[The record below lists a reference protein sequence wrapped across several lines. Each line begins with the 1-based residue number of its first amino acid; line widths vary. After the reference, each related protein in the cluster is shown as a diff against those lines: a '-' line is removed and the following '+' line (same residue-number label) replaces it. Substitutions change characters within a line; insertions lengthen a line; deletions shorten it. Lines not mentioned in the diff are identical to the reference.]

1 MPKHLV
7 IVESPGK
14 IKSIERYLK
23 NFSLIDNDDQSAG
36 AEPETFKV
44 VSSYGHVR
52 DLPKSGLNLEPE
64 ENWKANYQLLP
75 DKQKVV
81 DKLRQ
86 EAKNAALVFLATDLD
101 REGEAIAW
109 HLKEV
114 IGGEDDR
121 FVRVVFNEIT
131 ETAIHK
137 AFAERGHIDE
147 NRVNAQQARR
157 FLDRVVGYKLTP
169 LLYQKIARGLSAGRV
184 QSVAVRLVVERE
196 REIRVFKPKEYWDV
210 FADLQ
215 RENDDASRQFQ
226 VARENDANFEVNSE
240 AAADAVLAT
249 IQQSNP
255 TVASITKRNSESR
268 PSAPFITST
277 LQQSA
282 SSRFGYPVARTMRL
296 AQSLYE
302 AGLIT
307 YMRTDSTSISDD
319 ARASAANLVKSKYG
333 DSYLPAKPNQYKSKS
348 NAQEAHEAI
357 RPSDVTVEPHAAA
370 SSLASQRMSSQ
381 DRAAASRLYELIWR
395 QLIASQMTPAKYEN
409 TTVGV
414 RADRYELRLSGR
426 RTLFDGH
433 TRVSAASRS
442 DESEPDLPQ
451 YQEGEVLQII
461 GLEKKQHFTKPP
473 ARYSE
478 AGLVRELERRGIG
491 RPSTY
496 SSIISTIKDRG
507 YVSVRG
513 RRFYAERIAEVV
525 TDRLIDCF
533 NELLSYEFT
542 AEMEERLDE
551 VAVGEKRWLDLLNEY
566 HDDFVIKLD
575 AAGDKDAGMRPNTP
589 IQTDIACEKCGRP
602 MTIRVAST
610 GTFLGCSGYSAPTKE
625 RCRHTIDLVS
635 DENTVKAASDDEAD
649 ADENESRRLLAKRH
663 CGNCGSA
670 MDGYMMNEQYKLHI
684 CGNAPTCTGF
694 ELEEGEFMIA
704 GYDGPIVEC
713 NKCGHDM
720 QLRAGRFGKFFGCTN
735 ETCGNTRKLLKT
747 GEVAAPPIHMEE
759 LQVPDEEDYFVLRE
773 GSAGIFLGAS
783 RYPKVRVIRKPR
795 VKELISHANELDPKF
810 SYMLSAPKEDE
821 LGNDTFIHFARK
833 TREHYLTSM
842 KDDKD
847 TGWRAYFKK
856 GMWEAVKPR
865 PKKRKSPAKR
875 KTSKRG

>member
-23 NFSLIDNDDQSAG
+23 NFRLPNGDGQSTSI
-36 AEPETFKV
+36 EPESFKV
-44 VSSYGHVR
+44 VSSFGHVR
-52 DLPKSGLNLEPE
+52 DLPSSGLNLEPE
-64 ENWKANYQLLP
+64 KNWKANYQLLP

-81 DKLRQ
+81 EKLRQ

-114 IGGEDDR
+114 IGGTDDR

-131 ETAIHK
+131 ESAIHK
-137 AFAERGHIDE
+137 AFSERGHIDE

-196 REIRVFKPKEYWDV
+196 REIRAFKPKEYWDV

-215 RENDDASRQFQ
+215 RDEDGETRRFQVHRQNDAS
-226 VARENDANFEVNSE
+226 FEVNSE
-240 AAADAVLAT
+240 ETADAVLAK
-249 IQQSNP
+249 IEVSSP
-255 TVASITKRNSESR
+255 TVSSITKRNSESR

-277 LQQSA
+277 LQQAA

-319 ARASAANLVKSKYG
+319 ARQNAARLVKSKFG
-333 DSYLPAKPNQYKSKS
+333 EAYLPAKPNQYKSKS

-357 RPSDVTVEPHAAA
+357 RPSDVNSEPDAAA
-370 SSLASQRMSSQ
+370 SALTSQRMSSQ
-381 DRAAASRLYELIWR
+381 DRAAASQLYGLIWR
-395 QLIASQMTPAKYEN
+395 QFIASQMTPARYEN
-409 TTVGV
+409 TTVNV
-414 RADRYELRLSGR
+414 KADTFELRLNGR

-433 TRVSAASRS
+433 TRVSAATRS
-442 DESEPDLPQ
+442 DNAERDLPQ
-451 YQEGEVLQII
+451 YREGEVLKLI
-461 GLEKKQHFTKPP
+461 GLDKKQHFTKPP
-473 ARYSE
+473 ARFSE
-478 AGLVRELERRGIG
+478 ARLVSELERRGIG

-525 TDRLIDCF
+525 TDRLVECF

-542 AEMEERLDE
+542 AEMEGRLDE
-551 VAVGEKRWLDLLNEY
+551 VALGETGWLDLLNEY
-566 HDDFVIKLD
+566 HDDFAIKLD
-575 AAGDKDAGMRPNTP
+575 TASDKDAGMRPNTP
-589 IQTDIACEKCGRP
+589 IKTDIPCEKCGRP
-602 MTIRVAST
+602 MTIRVAGT
-610 GTFLGCSGYSAPTKE
+610 GTFLGCSGYAAPPKE
-625 RCRHTIDLVS
+625 RCRNTINLVS
-635 DENTVKAASDDEAD
+635 DENTITTAADDEAD

-663 CGNCGSA
+663 CGICGSA
-670 MDGYMMNEQYKLHI
+670 MDGYMMSEAFKLHV
-684 CGNAPTCTGF
+684 CGNSPTCPGY
-694 ELEEGEFMIA
+694 EVEPGEFKIA

-720 QLRAGRFGKFFGCTN
+720 QLKTGRFGKFFGCTN
-735 ETCGNTRKLLKT
+735 ETCDNTRKLLKT
-747 GEVAAPPIHMEE
+747 GEVAAPPIHMDE
-759 LQVPDEEDYFVLRE
+759 LQVPNEEDYFVLRE

-783 RYPKVRVIRKPR
+783 KYPKVRVIRQLR
-795 VKELISHANELDPKF
+795 VKELITHANELDPKF
-810 SYMLSAPKEDE
+810 SYMLSAPHEDE
-821 LGNDTFIHFARK
+821 KGNDTFVRFARK
-833 TREHYLTSM
+833 TREHYLSSM
-842 KDDKD
+842 KGDKD
-847 TGWRAYFKK
+847 TGWRAYYKN
-856 GMWEAVKPR
+856 GAWEAVKPT
-865 PKKRKSPAKR
+865 PKKRKSTAKR
-875 KTSKRG
+875 KISK

>member
-23 NFSLIDNDDQSAG
+23 NFSLIDNDDQTEG
-36 AEPETFKV
+36 VEPETFKV

-52 DLPKSGLNLEPE
+52 DLPKSGLNLDPE
-64 ENWKANYQLLP
+64 KNWKANYQLLP

-114 IGGEDDR
+114 IGGQDDR

-131 ETAIHK
+131 ESAIHK
-137 AFAERGHIDE
+137 AFSERGHIDE

-196 REIRVFKPKEYWDV
+196 REIRVFQPKEYWDV
-210 FADLQ
+210 FADLL
-215 RENDDASRQFQ
+215 RENDDVSRKFQ
-226 VARENDANFEVNSE
+226 VLRENDSNFEVNTE

-249 IQQSNP
+249 IERSNP

-296 AQSLYE
+296 AQNLYE

-319 ARASAANLVKSKYG
+319 ARASAASLVKGKYG
-333 DSYLPAKPNQYKSKS
+333 DSYLPAKPTQYKSKS

-357 RPSDVTVEPHAAA
+357 RPSDVTVEPNAAVSA
-370 SSLASQRMSSQ
+370 LTSQRMSSQ

-395 QLIASQMTPAKYEN
+395 QFIASQMTPARYEN

-414 RADRYELRLSGR
+414 KADRYELRLSGR

-433 TRVSAASRS
+433 TRVSAATRS

-451 YQEGEVLQII
+451 YQEGQVLKLI

-473 ARYSE
+473 ARFSE

-525 TDRLIDCF
+525 TDRLIECF

-551 VAVGEKRWLDLLNEY
+551 VALGEKQWLDLLNEY

-589 IQTDIACEKCGRP
+589 IQTDIECEKCGRP

-610 GTFLGCSGYSAPTKE
+610 GTFLGCSGYSAPAKD
-625 RCRHTIDLVS
+625 RCRNTVDLVS
-635 DENTVKAASDDEAD
+635 DENTIRASDDDEAE

-663 CGNCGSA
+663 CGICGSA
-670 MDGYMMNEQYKLHI
+670 MDGYMMSEQYKLHI
-684 CGNAPTCTGF
+684 CGNAPTCSGF
-694 ELEEGEFMIA
+694 EIESGEFMIA

-720 QLRAGRFGKFFGCTN
+720 QLKAGRFGKFFGCTN

-747 GEVAAPPIHMEE
+747 GDVAAPPIHMEE
-759 LQVPDEEDYFVLRE
+759 LAVPDEEDYFVLRE

-810 SYMLSAPKEDE
+810 SYILSAPKEDE

-833 TREHYLTSM
+833 TREHYLTSI
-842 KDDKD
+842 KDEKD
-847 TGWRAYFKK
+847 TGWRAYFKN
-856 GMWEAVKPR
+856 GAWEAVKPT
-865 PKKRKSPAKR
+865 PKKRKSSSKR
-875 KTSKRG
+875 KTSKRT